1 MRLPHGLLRSVA
13 LRLATATLL
22 PIACLCGQAFASC
35 VDVPGDEAEAIRA
48 AKRVTAVRITEAII
62 LDGRLDERAWATA
75 IAARDFSQQ
84 QPDESRPSTEPSE
97 VRFLFDD
104 RTLYVGGIFH
114 DSDVEHGLITNE
126 LKRDFTGKDGD
137 VVALVLDTFLD
148 RRNAVTFLTNPG
160 GAISDAQSH
169 DDGRQINRDW
179 NGIWFVRTG
188 RVADGWTMEMAIPFK
203 TLRFPDRDSQVWG
216 LNVLRIIRR
225 KNEITTWS
233 PVPRQFTE
241 LKVSYAGVLDGI
253 RDVRPGRNLR
263 VKPYVTATGME
274 ASPGSGASARF
285 DGRGDGGLDLKYGRG
300 GLTWDITYRSDFSQ
314 VEADEQQINLTR
326 VSLFFPE
333 KREFFLENQGA
344 FRVGDQG
351 ASGTNGG
358 HDLVPFFSRRIG
370 LSDRGQ
376 PVPVRLGGRLTGKEG
391 KYSVGVLLM
400 STNSASDGGDA
411 ADASGSWSADEAKAA
426 ANARDAA
433 ENYLAARVSREI
445 GRGHSIG
452 ASYFGHESGARSN
465 RVGELDV
472 HLSLRRTMDVDAF
485 LLRSETTGAR
495 GSQWAGRAALNWSE
509 SRHGTRVAY
518 TNTGEGYQNDLGFVS
533 RENAAVVTWEHEW
546 DFRPRS
552 TRRWFRAFTIGGE
565 GEFVGDS
572 GHDRLMS
579 RLVRHDYSVEFPD
592 GGRANVDLD
601 WTYEFLTEP
610 FEIAR
615 GVVLDP
621 GAYEFSQVTAGY
633 NSDRSRWLSGSVGV
647 TSGDFWSGDIAGVEF
662 ASRVRMNEHVAVSA
676 ALERNHVEMAEGD
689 FQTTLAR
696 VRLDSSLSTRMFLNA
711 LVQYNSTTR
720 AWLTNVRF
728 NLMHRPLSD
737 VFIVLNDTR
746 FPSGVRNRSIA
757 FKFTHLLSF

>member
-1 MRLPHGLLRSVA
+1 MRIPHALLRSA
-13 LRLATATLL
+13 IATIL
-22 PIACLCGQAFASC
+22 PIVCLSGDTFARV
-35 VDVPGDEAEAIRA
+35 VDDDAEAIRA
-48 AKRVTAVRITEAII
+48 AKRVTAVRINEQII
-62 LDGRLDERAWATA
+62 IDGRLDEHAWATA
-75 IAARDFSQQ
+75 TAAIDFSQQ
-84 QPDESRPSTEPSE
+84 QPDEGRPSTEPSE
-97 VRFLFDD
+97 IRFLYDE

-114 DSDVEHGLITNE
+114 DSEVEDGLIINE

-203 TLRFPDRDSQVWG
+203 TLRFPERDTQVWG
-216 LNVLRIIRR
+216 LNVSRIIRR

-263 VKPYVTATGME
+263 VKPYVTATGWQ
-274 ASPGSGASARF
+274 ASPGGGVSAST
-285 DGRGDGGLDLKYGRG
+285 DGRGDGGIDLKYGRG
-300 GLTWDITYRSDFSQ
+300 GLTWDLTYRSDFSQ

-351 ASGTNGG
+351 ASGSNGG

-376 PVPVRLGGRLTGKEG
+376 PVPVRLGGRVTGKQG
-391 KYSVGVLLM
+391 AYSVGVLLM
-400 STNSASDGGDA
+400 STDP
-411 ADASGSWSADEAKAA
+411 ASGGNGDNEVDGDVGGAE
-426 ANARDAA
+426 RAA
-433 ENYLAARVSREI
+433 ENYVAARVSREI

-452 ASYFGHESGARSN
+452 ASYFGHESGTRSN

-485 LLRSETTGAR
+485 VLRSETPGAR

-509 SRHGTRVAY
+509 SRQGTRVAY
-518 TNTGEGYQNDLGFVS
+518 TRTGEGYQNDLGFMS

-546 DFRPRS
+546 DFRPRAI
-552 TRRWFRAFTIGGE
+552 RRWIRAFTIGGE

-572 GHDRLMS
+572 AHDRLLS

-592 GGRANVDLD
+592 GGRASVDLD

-610 FEIAR
+610 FEIGR
-615 GVVLDP
+615 GVVLGP

-647 TSGDFWSGDIAGVEF
+647 TSGDFWSGDIAGVEV

-676 ALERNHVEMAEGD
+676 ALERNHVEIPEGD

-746 FPSGVRNRSIA
+746 LPAGVRNRSIA

>member
-1 MRLPHGLLRSVA
+1 MRIPHALFRSTV
-13 LRLATATLL
+13 ATLL
-22 PIACLCGQAFASC
+22 PIACLSGQVFASSLASSSAP
-35 VDVPGDEAEAIRA
+35 PGDDAEAIRA
-48 AKRVTAVRITEAII
+48 AKRVTAVRISEQII
-62 LDGRLDERAWATA
+62 IDGRLDEHAWATA
-75 IAARDFSQQ
+75 SAATGFSQQ
-84 QPDESRPSTEPSE
+84 QPDEGRPSTEPSE
-97 VRFLFDD
+97 VRFLYDE
-104 RTLYVGGIFH
+104 RTLYVGGVFH

-137 VVALVLDTFLD
+137 VVALVLDPFLD

-203 TLRFPDRDSQVWG
+203 TLRFPERDLQVWG

-263 VKPYVTATGME
+263 VKPYVTATGAE
-274 ASPGSGASARF
+274 TSTGSGASSSV

-300 GLTWDITYRSDFSQ
+300 GLTWDLTYRSDFSQ

-351 ASGTNGG
+351 ASGSSGG

-370 LSDRGQ
+370 LSDRGR
-376 PVPVRLGGRLTGKEG
+376 PVPVQLGGRLTGKQG
-391 KYSVGVLLM
+391 QYAVGVLVM
-400 STNSASDGGDA
+400 STDSASDGDAGDA
-411 ADASGSWSADEAKAA
+411 SDAGNTG
-426 ANARDAA
+426 NARDAA
-433 ENYLAARVSREI
+433 ERYVAARISREI

-472 HLSLRRTMDVDAF
+472 HLALRRTMDVDAF
-485 LLRSETTGAR
+485 VLRSETPDAR

-533 RENAAVVTWEHEW
+533 RENAAVATWEHEW
-546 DFRPRS
+546 DFRPRA
-552 TRRWFRAFTIGGE
+552 TRRWIRAFTIGGE
-565 GEFVGDS
+565 GEIVGDS
-572 GHDRLMS
+572 GHTKLMS
-579 RLVRHDYSVEFPD
+579 RVARHDYSVEFPD

-610 FEIAR
+610 FEISR
-615 GVVLDP
+615 GVVLGP
-621 GAYEFSQVTAGY
+621 GAYAFSQVTAGY
-633 NSDRSRWLSGSVGV
+633 NSDRSRWLSGGVGI
-647 TSGDFWSGDIAGVEF
+647 TSGDFWSGEIAGVEG
-662 ASRVRMNEHVAVSA
+662 ASRVRMNEHVAISA
-676 ALERNHVEMAEGD
+676 ALKRNHVELPEGD
-689 FQTTLAR
+689 FRTTLAR
-696 VRLDSSLSTRMFLNA
+696 VRLDSSISTRMFLNA

-728 NLMHRPLSD
+728 NLIHRPLSD

-746 FPSGVRNRSIA
+746 MPSGVSARSIA

>member
-1 MRLPHGLLRSVA
+1 MLLSIAFLSGPA
-13 LRLATATLL
+13 L
-22 PIACLCGQAFASC
+22 ASAGGT
-35 VDVPGDEAEAIRA
+35 DDTDTIRA
-48 AKRVTAVRITEAII
+48 AKRVTAVRITEQII
-62 LDGRLDERAWATA
+62 VDGRLDEHAWTTATA
-75 IAARDFSQQ
+75 AADFSQQ
-84 QPDESRPSTEPSE
+84 QPDEGRPSTEPSE
-97 VRFLFDD
+97 IRFLYDE
-104 RTLYVGGIFH
+104 RTLYVGGVFH
-114 DSDVEHGLITNE
+114 DSDVDHGLITNE

-203 TLRFPDRDSQVWG
+203 TLRFPDRDAQVWG

-253 RDVRPGRNLR
+253 THVRPGRNLR
-263 VKPYVTATGME
+263 VKPYVTATAQQ
-274 ASPGSGASARF
+274 ASPGGGVSPSL

-300 GLTWDITYRSDFSQ
+300 GLTWDLTYRSDFSQ

-333 KREFFLENQGA
+333 KREFFLENQGS

-351 ASGTNGG
+351 SSGNNGG

-376 PVPVRLGGRLTGKEG
+376 PVPVRLGGRLTGKQG
-391 KYSVGVLLM
+391 PYAVGVLLM
-400 STNSASDGGDA
+400 STDSADPPSGGDRETGGVA
-411 ADASGSWSADEAKAA
+411 G
-426 ANARDAA
+426 AA
-433 ENYLAARVSREI
+433 ENYVAARVSREI
-445 GRGHSIG
+445 GRGHSVG

-465 RVGELDV
+465 RVGEFDV
-472 HLSLRRTMDVDAF
+472 HLRLRRTMDVDAF
-485 LLRSETTGAR
+485 VLRSETPDAR

-518 TNTGEGYQNDLGFVS
+518 TNTAAGYQNDLGFVS
-533 RENAAVVTWEHEW
+533 RENAAVVAWEHEW
-546 DFRPRS
+546 DFRPRA
-552 TRRWFRAFTIGGE
+552 TRRWIRAFTIGGE

-572 GHDRLMS
+572 GHDQLLS

-592 GGRANVDLD
+592 GGRASVDLD
-601 WTYEFLTEP
+601 WTYELLTEP

-615 GVVLDP
+615 GVVLGP
-621 GAYEFSQVTAGY
+621 GAYQFSQVTTGY

-647 TSGDFWSGDIAGVEF
+647 TSGDFWSGEIAGVEA

-676 ALERNHVEMAEGD
+676 SVERNHVELPEGA
-689 FQTTLAR
+689 FRTTLAR
-696 VRLDSSLSTRMFLNA
+696 VRVDTSLSTRMFLNA

-720 AWLTNVRF
+720 AWQTNVRF

-737 VFIVLNDTR
+737 VFVVVNDTR
-746 FPSGVRNRSIA
+746 LPSGPRTRSVA

>member
-1 MRLPHGLLRSVA
+1 MRIPHGLFRSA
-13 LRLATATLL
+13 AFRSAAATIL
-22 PIACLCGQAFASC
+22 PIVCLSGDAFAR
-35 VDVPGDEAEAIRA
+35 VVGDDAEAIRA
-48 AKRVTAVRITEAII
+48 AKRVTAVRISEPII
-62 LDGRLDERAWATA
+62 IDGRLDEHAWATA
-75 IAARDFSQQ
+75 AAATGFSQQ
-84 QPDESRPSTEPSE
+84 QPDEGLPSTEPSE
-97 VRFLFDD
+97 VRFLYDEH
-104 RTLYVGGIFH
+104 TLYVGGIFH
-114 DSDVEHGLITNE
+114 DSDVDHGLITNE
-126 LKRDFTGKDGD
+126 LKRDFAGKDGD

-188 RVADGWTMEMAIPFK
+188 RLADGWTMEMAIPFK
-203 TLRFPDRDSQVWG
+203 TLRFPDRDAQVWG

-263 VKPYVTATGME
+263 LKPYVTATGME
-274 ASPGSGASARF
+274 ASPGGGASTRF
-285 DGRGDGGLDLKYGRG
+285 DGRGDGGLDVKYGRG
-300 GLTWDITYRSDFSQ
+300 GLTWDLTYRSDFSQ

-351 ASGTNGG
+351 ASGSSGG

-376 PVPVRLGGRLTGKEG
+376 PVPVRLGGRLTGKQG
-391 KYSVGVLLM
+391 AYSVGVLLM
-400 STNSASDGGDA
+400 STDPASGGDSDGDGDA
-411 ADASGSWSADEAKAA
+411 GGVSG
-426 ANARDAA
+426 AA
-433 ENYLAARVSREI
+433 ENYVAARVNREI

-485 LLRSETTGAR
+485 VLRSETPDAR

-518 TNTGEGYQNDLGFVS
+518 TNTGEGYRNDLGFAS
-533 RENAAVVTWEHEW
+533 RENAAVAAWEHEW
-546 DFRPRS
+546 DFRPRA
-552 TRRWFRAFTIGGE
+552 TRRWIRAFTIGGE

-572 GHDRLMS
+572 GHDRLLS

-601 WTYEFLTEP
+601 WTYEFLAEP
-610 FEIAR
+610 FEISR
-615 GVVLDP
+615 GVVLGP

-662 ASRVRMNEHVAVSA
+662 ASRVRMNEHVAVGAS
-676 ALERNHVEMAEGD
+676 LERNHVELPEGD
-689 FQTTLAR
+689 FRTTLAR
-696 VRLDSSLSTRMFLNA
+696 VRFDSSLSTRMFLNA

-746 FPSGVRNRSIA
+746 LPSGVRNRSIA